1 MLSKKKGKMAS
12 LEAWKS
18 YESFRNE
25 YGLKLSLAE
34 RRAAQAESEL
44 FKLRQSTKAQ
54 EESDLENRRN
64 SQQVDRSPKIDP
76 LRTERSDPIGAER
89 DGTEKIGYLD
99 YNFSKELIFM

>member
-1 MLSKKKGKMAS
+1 MLSKKKGELAS
-12 LEAWKS
+12 RVAWKS
-18 YESFRNE
+18 KELFRNE

-44 FKLRQSTKAQ
+44 FKLRQSSKAH

-89 DGTEKIGYLD
+89 DGTRRIRLYRLKL
-99 YNFSKELIFM
+99 